1 MEIHEIKAFVLLAE
15 YLHFGRTAKLLNI
28 TQPALSKQINKLES
42 FLGNT
47 LFQRDRKTTQLTAF
61 GQQFLKEAQSFMAQY
76 ENLCILGQKISS
88 GEQGLLRIG
97 FSHYAL
103 EMIPLLIVKFRQE
116 RPGIELV
123 LKDLS
128 THEQLEA
135 LRNRQL
141 DIGFVKLSTPT
152 ELNTLPV
159 VSEQLALIT
168 PRHPD
173 FSRLIHL
180 KDCSEIPFVII
191 SKERSPVLHNQ
202 ILKLCANYGF
212 YPRIVQEVA
221 EVASVLALVKA
232 GLGVSILPPSF
243 FSDNSGVNLYPQRDT
258 NARWSVFA
266 AWKKEDTNPALTAFT
281 ALLKQEMKA
290 LSLIGL

>member
-28 TQPALSKQINKLES
+28 TQPALSKQINKLEL

-47 LFQRDRKTTQLTAF
+47 LFERDRKSTQLTAF
-61 GQQFLKEAQSFMAQY
+61 GRQFLKEAQGFMAQY

-103 EMIPLLIVKFRQE
+103 EMIPLLIVKFRQD

-135 LRNRQL
+135 LRNGQL
-141 DIGFVKLSTPT
+141 DIGFVKLSTKT
-152 ELNTLPV
+152 EFETLPLV
-159 VSEQLALIT
+159 REQLTLIT
-168 PRHPD
+168 PHHPD
-173 FSRLIHL
+173 FNRLTHL
-180 KDCSEIPFVII
+180 EDCSEIPFVII

-202 ILKLCANYGF
+202 ILGLCANYGF

-221 EVASVLALVKA
+221 EVTSVLALVKA

-243 FSDNSGVNLYPQRDT
+243 FPDTADINLYPQTDRE
-258 NARWSVFA
+258 ARWSVFA
-266 AWKKEDTNPALTAFT
+266 AWKKDEKNPALAAFL
-281 ALLKQEMKA
+281 ALLKQEMKDRV
-290 LSLIGL
+290 